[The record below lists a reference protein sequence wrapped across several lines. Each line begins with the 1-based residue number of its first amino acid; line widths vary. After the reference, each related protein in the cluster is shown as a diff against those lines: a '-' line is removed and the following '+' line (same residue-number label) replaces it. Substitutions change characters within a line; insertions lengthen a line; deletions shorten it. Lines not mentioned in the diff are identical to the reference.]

1 MLACDLLMDV
11 RASHTISAEQM
22 VRLERMIFGDGTPD
36 GDQLDLLYL
45 IDTYLQRPDPRWA
58 DLLARA
64 ASLALT
70 GGTGKLAPAKRLARA
85 A

>member
-1 MLACDLLMDV
+1 MLATDIFMDV
-11 RASHTISAEQM
+11 RAARSISPDQVM
-22 VRLERMIFGDGTPD
+22 RLERLVFANGAPS

-45 IDTYLQRPDPRWA
+45 MDTYLRRPDPLFA

-64 ASLALT
+64 AMAT
-70 GGTGKLAPAKRLARA
+70 MKQPGRAEAVGVRRA

>member
-1 MLACDLLMDV
+1 MLATDIFMDV
-11 RASHTISAEQM
+11 RAARSISPDQVM
-22 VRLERMIFGDGTPD
+22 RLERVVFANGAPS

-45 IDTYLQRPDPRWA
+45 MDTYLRRPDPLFA

-64 ASLALT
+64 AMVTMKQSGET
-70 GGTGKLAPAKRLARA
+70 QVGDARKA

>member
-1 MLACDLLMDV
+1 MLATDIFMDV
-11 RASHTISAEQM
+11 RASRCISPDQ
-22 VRLERMIFGDGTPD
+22 VSRLERLVFDNGAPS

-45 IDTYLQRPDPRWA
+45 MDTYLRRPDPLFA

-64 ASLALT
+64 ALAT
-70 GGTGKLAPAKRLARA
+70 MRQPGRTAAEGARQA

>member
-1 MLACDLLMDV
+1 MLATDIFMDV
-11 RASHTISAEQM
+11 RAARHISADQIS
-22 VRLERMIFGDGTPD
+22 RLESLVFSDGGPS

-45 IDTYLQRPDPRWA
+45 MDTYLQRPDPRWG

-64 ASLALT
+64 ASALGSQKT
-70 GGTGKLAPAKRLARA
+70 AKA

>member
-1 MLACDLLMDV
+1 MLATDIFMDV
-11 RASHTISAEQM
+11 RAARSISPEQVM
-22 VRLERMIFGDGTPD
+22 RLERLIFANGAPS

-45 IDTYLQRPDPRWA
+45 MDTYLRRSDPLFA

-64 ASLALT
+64 AAAT
-70 GGTGKLAPAKRLARA
+70 MGQPGTAKA

>member
-1 MLACDLLMDV
+1 
-11 RASHTISAEQM
+11 M
-22 VRLERMIFGDGTPD
+22 VFANGAPS

-45 IDTYLQRPDPRWA
+45 MDTYLQRPDPRWA

-64 ASLALT
+64 AMATMKQPRRSE
-70 GGTGKLAPAKRLARA
+70 GTGVRRA